1 MCTIVCLFV
10 LRCAG
15 IIHVPTYNNHLDL
28 LFIFIFNFSTT
39 NKPMSRREGEG
50 GKAGGGETNIVTC
63 LPRPQPHIRPF
74 LVLCLTT

>member
-15 IIHVPTYNNHLDL
+15 IINVPTYNNHLDL

-50 GKAGGGETNIVTC
+50 GKAGGGGRQT
-63 LPRPQPHIRPF
+63 
-74 LVLCLTT
+74 